1 MGFDSKLLITI
12 TKSQTG
18 WSLHL
23 LQHKAQIRIS
33 LPLQEREFSGADDFP
48 VVTKTINVMCV
59 RARNTTAAP
68 YLEMQIN

>member
-12 TKSQTG
+12 IKSQTG
-18 WSLHL
+18 CSLHL

-33 LPLQEREFSGADDFP
+33 LPFQETEFSGADGFP
-48 VVTKTINVMCV
+48 VVTKTINAMCI
-59 RARNTTAAP
+59 RARNITAAP

>member
-12 TKSQTG
+12 IKSQTG

-33 LPLQEREFSGADDFP
+33 LLLQETKFSGADGFS
-48 VVTKTINVMCV
+48 VVTKTINVVCI

-68 YLEMQIN
+68 NLEMQIN